1 MKQLTIILGILL
13 ATLGC
18 ADNKK
23 DGPAMLDNGSSKRMT
38 ELDSLSKISICCTR
52 KSRHGGVE
60 KD

>member
-38 ELDSLSKISICCTR
+38 
-52 KSRHGGVE
+52 
-60 KD
+60 